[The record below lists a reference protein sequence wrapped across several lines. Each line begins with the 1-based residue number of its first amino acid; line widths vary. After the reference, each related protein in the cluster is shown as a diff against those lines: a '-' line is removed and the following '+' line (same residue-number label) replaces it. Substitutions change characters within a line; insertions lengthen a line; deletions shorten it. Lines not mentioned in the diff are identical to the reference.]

1 VDNYVFG
8 KTLFYL
14 KHPNTGLYLY
24 TDNGSKYNEQNCHRC
39 PIVGYA
45 EISGAQG
52 KTRGGIWKTHSGY
65 FFPVTEESV
74 YPDDVEDV
82 EDYDFTE

>member
-1 VDNYVFG
+1 LECQANAVNNHVFG

-14 KHPNTGLYLY
+14 RHANTGLYLY
-24 TDNGSKYNEQNCHRC
+24 TDNGSKYTEQNCHRC

-65 FFPVTEESV
+65 FFPETEETV
-74 YPDDVEDV
+74 YKDE
-82 EDYDFTE
+82 